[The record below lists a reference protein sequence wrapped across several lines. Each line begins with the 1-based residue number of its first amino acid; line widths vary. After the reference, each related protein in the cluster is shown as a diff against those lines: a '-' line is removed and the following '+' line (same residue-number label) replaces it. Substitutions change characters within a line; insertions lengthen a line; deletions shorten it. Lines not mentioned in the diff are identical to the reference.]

1 MSACSCAYRSFSTFS
16 DPDALLRAPIRTP
29 TARCSHAAGRSSC
42 RSSRQGGF
50 GAEAVSLL
58 RANLCFFVSTKMF
71 EMVEDIRGAG
81 KPAPTPLPPLPAP
94 AGRGDFYVL
103 AGKAEFPRTIPRQEA
118 GSVFTPPPHSQ
129 ARIRFSG
136 KSCLQARTAHCWRSG
151 RPSGPPRFAA
161 AWP

>member
-16 DPDALLRAPIRTP
+16 DPGALLRAPIRTP

-71 EMVEDIRGAG
+71 EMVEDICGAG
-81 KPAPTPLPPLPAP
+81 KPAPTPLPPCPPPP
-94 AGRGDFYVL
+94 AGGIFMFSRARQSFRAPFHSKRRGAF
-103 AGKAEFPRTIPRQEA
+103 
-118 GSVFTPPPHSQ
+118 SHSPPHSQ